1 MKKLTSF
8 ITLSLLMS
16 SPVLSYA
23 MESCPRVEIINEVN
37 SGVYRAS
44 GMDGEWIGV
53 ISGITDNK
61 NPVQSF
67 RMARAIKETDESPLK
82 FQSCTYET
90 KSGAT
95 LDMRFNSPHKT
106 YFTIK
111 TEADVW
117 KEESSY
123 FGMINSVCEKTVP
136 ENCKFSLN

>member
-53 ISGITDNK
+53 IS
-61 NPVQSF
+61 
-67 RMARAIKETDESPLK
+67 
-82 FQSCTYET
+82 
-90 KSGAT
+90 
-95 LDMRFNSPHKT
+95 
-106 YFTIK
+106 
-111 TEADVW
+111 
-117 KEESSY
+117 
-123 FGMINSVCEKTVP
+123 
-136 ENCKFSLN
+136 